1 MKTLK
6 CDLCEVTAEGETF
19 DAWMEALKPH
29 YFVAHADVMKDSSKT
44 KEDMEKWMVENKARF
59 EAA

>member
-6 CDLCEVTAEGETF
+6 CDLCEVTADGETF
-19 DAWMEALKPH
+19 DDWMQALRPH
-29 YFVAHADVMKDSSKT
+29 YVEAHADVKSDSGKT
-44 KEDMEKWMVENKARF
+44 KEDMENWMAENRSRF

>member
-6 CDLCEVTAEGETF
+6 CDLCEHKAQGETF
-19 DAWMEALKPH
+19 EEWMNALKPH
-29 YFVAHADVMKDSSKT
+29 YFETHADVMKDSSKT

-59 EAA
+59 EVA